1 MKRKPTT
8 VFSEWAATGRDEPMA
23 KGHEVAVNNMLE
35 YALKNKK
42 NFSFIDAGCGN
53 GWVVRRVKAYNDC
66 AAATG
71 VDGAQKMIEKALSI
85 DPTGTYHHADL
96 SKWVPNEKVDVV
108 HSMEVV
114 YYLSDPKAFIAMV
127 YKDWLNKDGRLIVG
141 LDFYKE
147 NTVSHSWPED
157 CGVSIMQLL
166 PEATWIRFFKDA
178 GFAEVDAW
186 RVGAKEQWAG
196 TLVITAVKK
205 T

>member
-108 HSMEVV
+108 HSMEVI
-114 YYLSDPKAFIAMV
+114 YYLSDPKAFIAKV
-127 YKDWLNKDGRLIVG
+127 YKDWLKKDGRLIVG

-147 NTVSHSWPED
+147 NTASHSWPED

-166 PEATWIRFFKDA
+166 PEATWTRFFKDA
-178 GFAEVDAW
+178 GFVEVDAW

-205 T
+205 I